1 MAPKAGFRIAVVLA
15 ACGVIG
21 SLVWT
26 LVSFER
32 LDREIAAY
40 PRVELLSSE
49 AVTLEARRH
58 IVYLEGPGVEDNRH
72 PVKIVMRHRRSERRV
87 SAKPYDKTPF
97 AYSNEDTELQALATV
112 TPPVAGVYDVRTEGH
127 DDLIGYNVAFG
138 DSTGPKA
145 GRIIIGAFAIAGI
158 PMLAALIVLVVS
170 GKWRER
176 ERGPLFGTG
185 SPNDF

>member
-1 MAPKAGFRIAVVLA
+1 MAPTAGFRIGFVLA

-40 PRVELLSSE
+40 PRVEVPGSA
-49 AVTLEARRH
+49 AVTLEVRKH
-58 IVYLEGPGVEDNRH
+58 IVYLEGPGVEENRH

-87 SAKPYDKTPF
+87 SAKPYDKVPF

-112 TPPVAGVYDVRTEGH
+112 TPPVAGLYDVRTDGH
-127 DDLIGYNVAFG
+127 DDLIGYDLAFG

-145 GRIIIGAFAIAGI
+145 GRIIIGAFVIAGI
-158 PMLAALIVLVVS
+158 PMLAALILLVVS

-185 SPNDF
+185 SPDDF

>member
-1 MAPKAGFRIAVVLA
+1 MSSRAGFWIALVLA
-15 ACGVIG
+15 AGGVIG

-32 LDREIAAY
+32 LDATIADY
-40 PRVELLSSE
+40 PRVEVPGSA
-49 AVTLEARRH
+49 AVALEKRRH

-112 TPPVAGVYDVRTEGH
+112 TPPVSGLYDVRTDGH
-127 DDLIGYNVAFG
+127 DDVIGYDLAFG

-145 GRIIIGAFAIAGI
+145 GRIIVGAFGIAGI

-176 ERGPLFGTG
+176 ERGPLFGPG